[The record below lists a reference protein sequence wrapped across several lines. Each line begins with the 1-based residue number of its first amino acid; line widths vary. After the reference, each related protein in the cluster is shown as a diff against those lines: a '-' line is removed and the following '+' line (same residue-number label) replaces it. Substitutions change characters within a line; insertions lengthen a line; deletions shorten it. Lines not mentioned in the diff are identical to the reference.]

1 MALHR
6 SRGIG
11 GVIDGVSISTSQHRR
26 RIRMDASAVA
36 DYLKKNPA
44 FFEDYADV
52 VAQIFVP
59 HPHGGHAIPIAE
71 RQILSLR
78 DRARD
83 LEHRLRE
90 LIRNG
95 TENDEIG
102 EKLHRS
108 TLALFAAPDLET
120 TLAVLSH
127 SLKEDFAV
135 PQVAIRLWTEA
146 PRENELPE
154 FAATSDTVREYAE
167 RLRAPYCGSEA
178 AAESRQW
185 FNVEADAKSFAYLP
199 LRTEQTFGILALA
212 SGDARR
218 FHADIGTV
226 YLLRLAEL
234 ASVAIARFFR

>member
-1 MALHR
+1 
-6 SRGIG
+6 
-11 GVIDGVSISTSQHRR
+11 
-26 RIRMDASAVA
+26 MDASAVA
-36 DYLKKNPA
+36 DYLKNNPA
-44 FFEDYADV
+44 FFEEYADV

-71 RQILSLR
+71 RQILALR
-78 DRARD
+78 DRAHE

-135 PQVAIRLWTEA
+135 PQVAIRLWTDA
-146 PRENELPE
+146 PRDVDLPE
-154 FAATSDTVREYAE
+154 FAATSDGVHEYAD
-167 RLRAPYCGSEA
+167 RLRAPYCGPEA
-178 AAESRQW
+178 ALESREW
-185 FNVEADAKSFAYLP
+185 FDAEADAKSFAYLP
-199 LRTEQTFGILALA
+199 MRTEKTFGVLALA
-212 SGDARR
+212 SGDAHR
-218 FHADIGTV
+218 FNAGVGTV

>member
-1 MALHR
+1 MY
-6 SRGIG
+6 
-11 GVIDGVSISTSQHRR
+11 
-26 RIRMDASAVA
+26 AVA

-52 VAQIFVP
+52 VAQISF
-59 HPHGGHAIPIAE
+59 PIRMAP
-71 RQILSLR
+71 R
-78 DRARD
+78 DSHRGAPDSRCATAHD
-83 LEHRLRE
+83 LEQLLRE

-135 PQVAIRLWTEA
+135 PQVAIRLWTDVPGDA
-146 PRENELPE
+146 ALPE
-154 FAATSDTVREYAE
+154 FAATTDAVREYAD
-167 RLRAPYCGSEA
+167 RLRAPSCGPEA
-178 AAESRQW
+178 ALESREW
-185 FNVEADAKSFAYLP
+185 FVAEADAKSFAYLP
-199 LRTEQTFGILALA
+199 LRTEKTFGVLALA
-212 SGDARR
+212 SGDAHR
-218 FHADIGTV
+218 FHAGIGTV

-234 ASVAIARFFR
+234 ASVAIARFFG

>member
-1 MALHR
+1 MKEA
-6 SRGIG
+6 
-11 GVIDGVSISTSQHRR
+11 
-26 RIRMDASAVA
+26 MEASAVA
-36 DYLKKNPA
+36 EYLKKNPA

-71 RQILSLR
+71 RQMLALR
-78 DRARD
+78 DKVYD
-83 LEHRLRE
+83 LEQKLRE

-127 SLKEDFAV
+127 SLKEDFDVPAV
-135 PQVAIRLWTEA
+135 ATRLWPDLSVGA
-146 PRENELPE
+146 LPE
-154 FAATSDTVREYAE
+154 LGPTSVAMREYAD
-167 RLRAPYCGSEA
+167 RLRTPYCGSEVA
-178 AAESRQW
+178 LESREW
-185 FNVEADAKSFAYLP
+185 FDGGDALKSFAYLP
-199 LRTEQTFGILALA
+199 LRTEKTFGVLALA
-212 SGDARR
+212 SGEPQR
-218 FHADIGTV
+218 FHGALGTV

-234 ASVAIARFFR
+234 ASVAIARYLQRS

>member
-1 MALHR
+1 
-6 SRGIG
+6 
-11 GVIDGVSISTSQHRR
+11 
-26 RIRMDASAVA
+26 MDPSAVA

-71 RQILSLR
+71 RQILALR
-78 DRARD
+78 DRARE
-83 LEHRLRE
+83 LERRLRE
-90 LIRNG
+90 LIANG
-95 TENDEIG
+95 VENDEIG

-127 SLKEDFAV
+127 TLKEDFGV
-135 PQVAIRLWTEA
+135 PHVAIRLWTDP
-146 PRENELPE
+146 PRAADLPE
-154 FAATSDTVREYAE
+154 LAPTSAE
-167 RLRAPYCGSEA
+167 MQSYTDRLRAPYCGPDVAHESLGWFA
-178 AAESRQW
+178 AD
-185 FNVEADAKSFAYLP
+185 VEPKSFAYLP
-199 LRTEQTFGILALA
+199 LRTEATFGVLALA
-212 SGDARR
+212 SDEADR
-218 FHADIGTV
+218 FQVGIGTV